1 MNKFRPLLP
10 LVMCAAILASCND
23 TDDIED
29 RLDNV
34 EDVLGTNTPIKA
46 NFSTTDYEDA
56 AVTKKMN
63 FSIRPSSYDAQIYD
77 YGDGNYN
84 IEIYRLADVDWNEYA
99 GIEFDYN
106 AETKEVSDQYAEMY
120 IRNEFGSGQSIYF
133 NDDNSENTLEITVKS
148 INVETGSVS
157 ITVNAESTEGYGPN
171 IFEGHPMSMKMSF
184 SGKIPVYL
192 GGD

>member
-10 LVMCAAILASCND
+10 LVLCAAIFASCND
-23 TDDIED
+23 TDDLED

-77 YGDGNYN
+77 YGNGNYN
-84 IEIYRLADVDWNEYA
+84 IEIYRLADIDWNEYA
-99 GIEFDYN
+99 VIEFDYD
-106 AETKEVSDQYAEMY
+106 AETKEVSDQFAELY
-120 IRNEFGSGQSIYF
+120 IRNEFGNGQSIQF

-157 ITVNAESTEGYGPN
+157 ITVNAESTEAYSQN
-171 IFEGHPMSMKMSF
+171 IFEGHPMNLKMSF